1 MLKSASRN
9 SPLLLLDQ
17 KCAKC
22 LLEAYVKRS
31 LSLNEGC
38 RKHQLKQLKTVKRDE
53 RGSQARRASS
63 DPSTHCRS
71 AERLLKI
78 NTCPE
83 CTTSASD
90 LQRKGLKAPTKKS
103 KKSMSR
109 SLFRGFLN
117 LFSKKKSD
125 LKVNGKRV
133 SETDCGQSTTER
145 GVDTSYESSPGHTE
159 TLRKKHSLKKILLS
173 DQHVEQRESLQSD
186 STPVPGGVEGLSDV
200 SADSSNTYFEKVS
213 EELEWIVNEI
223 QFSPEEDSAPLPSSA
238 CLGDCSS
245 SGDATTE
252 RIISLLKLHGDI
264 IDQKISKNKSVQDF
278 LQKLTYSSFQQL
290 ADRYISQ
297 IPSPLPQTT
306 DASPELVKLA
316 FTLDFT
322 AKVAG
327 LSSQTIGRIM
337 GFGYQYLQDS
347 FTLMCAAHRQAP
359 EDLEGQDTCDPD

>member
-1 MLKSASRN
+1 MQSTNMFKSASRN
-9 SPLLLLDQ
+9 SQLLLLDQ

-22 LLEAYVKRS
+22 LLETYVKRS

-38 RKHQLKQLKTVKRDE
+38 KKHQLKQLKRVKRNE
-53 RGSQARRASS
+53 REGSQARRASS
-63 DPSTHCRS
+63 DPSNHCLS
-71 AERLLKI
+71 AERLLKV

-90 LQRKGLKAPTKKS
+90 LLCKDLKAPKS
-103 KKSMSR
+103 KAKGR
-109 SLFRGFLN
+109 SPLRGFLK

-125 LKVNGKRV
+125 LKVNGEGV
-133 SETDCGQSTTER
+133 SETDCGQSTTEWR
-145 GVDTSYESSPGHTE
+145 SGTSYESSPGHTE
-159 TLRKKHSLKKILLS
+159 TLRKKHSLKNILFR
-173 DQHVEQRESLQSD
+173 DQHVEQRESLRC
-186 STPVPGGVEGLSDV
+186 VEELSDV
-200 SADSSNTYFEKVS
+200 SADSSNTYFERVS

-223 QFSPEEDSAPLPSSA
+223 HFSPKDESAPLPSGA
-238 CLGDCSS
+238 CVGDRSS
-245 SGDATTE
+245 SGDSGDDNTE
-252 RIISLLKLHGDI
+252 RIISLLKQNGDI
-264 IDQKISKNKSVQDF
+264 IDQKISKNKGVQDF

-327 LSSQTIGRIM
+327 LCSQTVGRIM
-337 GFGYQYLQDS
+337 GFGNQYLQDS
-347 FTLMCAAHRQAP
+347 FTQMCAAHRQVP
-359 EDLEGQDTCDPD
+359 EDLEGQNTCDPD